1 MSCAVFLVIV
11 AQARADSPGDRL
23 ERPDTQPLQG
33 RLAGDSRAGIVFVGE
48 GGARPIALEPGW
60 LVRTGGAEVEP
71 GLGRPPYRAL
81 IGDSLRLSGVLAS
94 IGPRSV
100 VFHLSQPGREI
111 TIARPGV
118 QAVIQRPGEA
128 RVLREGFDRLDAAR
142 WTRTGSVTLVEAP
155 SRTAPLALRVPGDG
169 ASVAARL
176 ETPVAA
182 GQMDIAYFDD
192 KTIAADRRAVVE
204 ATFQGPSGPSSIRIV
219 LGWSEETLAV
229 ESPDGPALAIQRLP
243 RLEGWH
249 RLTIRFDGE
258 ATEISVDGKELA
270 HGKGP
275 SGPLAAIRLAAT
287 ADPEAKSPMV
297 AAIFDDVQV
306 VRFAEPPGGL
316 ELDIAQDEAR
326 LITGDQL
333 FGTIERGDGDGVVVM
348 VAGGPTMISWSE
360 LAGLYFRREPAQGAA
375 VEGLLVRA
383 QWRSAPG
390 NDPGDVDFA
399 EGALIEA
406 GEKAIRLA
414 TPYAGVLVIPRDR
427 LVALAIQGRGRRIV
441 IDPATHHLGDELSV
455 TQPILD
461 PPQPEGG
468 LLERAFDLADVPDHP
483 AVALLDMAQ
492 VVGEDNDSPYSRY
505 VREGELRTWLVVNGQ
520 RVDYVNRY
528 IKTRDE
534 TPERI
539 AVPIPAGLLKP
550 GRNTLRLELTGMK
563 GKAKELDDLGV
574 LQIAVEFRM
583 PPAAAP
589 RAIPGP

>member
-1 MSCAVFLVIV
+1 MSCAVFLAIV

-33 RLAGDSRAGIVFVGE
+33 RLAGDSQAGFVFVGE

-111 TIARPGV
+111 TLARPGV

-128 RVLREGFDRLDAAR
+128 RVLREGFERLDEVR
-142 WTRTGSVTLVEAP
+142 WTRTGSVSLVEAP

-176 ETPVAA
+176 EPPVAA
-182 GQMDIAYFDD
+182 GQMDVAYFDD

-204 ATFQGPSGPSSIRIV
+204 ATFQGPSGPSSIRVV

-229 ESPDGPALAIQRLP
+229 ESPDGPALAVQRLP

-287 ADPEAKSPMV
+287 AEPEAKSPMV
-297 AAIFDDVQV
+297 AAVFDDVQV
-306 VRFAEPPGGL
+306 VRFAEPPGGM

-399 EGALIEA
+399 EGALIEL

-427 LVALAIQGRGRRIV
+427 LVALGIQGRGRRIV

-468 LLERAFDLADVPDHP
+468 LLERGFDLADVPDHP